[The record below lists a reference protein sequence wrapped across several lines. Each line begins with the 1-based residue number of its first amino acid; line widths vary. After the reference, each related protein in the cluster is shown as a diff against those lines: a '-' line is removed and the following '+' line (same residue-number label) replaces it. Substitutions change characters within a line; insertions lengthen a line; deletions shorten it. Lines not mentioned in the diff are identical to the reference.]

1 MQQSADIPAVMKAMV
16 LKGHGG
22 FDQLVWHEDWP
33 VPQPKSG
40 EVLIRVKAC
49 GLNNTDINTRTSWY
63 SKSVKDGITEQCGA
77 DGFADAANESDSW
90 SSNPIQFPR
99 IQGADVTGEIVA
111 IGVDVR
117 SSRLGEHIIV
127 DPWIFKSA
135 HWRTLD
141 SAIYFGSECDGG
153 FAEYTTIPQENAI
166 AINSSYSDL
175 ELATFSCA
183 LTTAE
188 NLVMKTHL
196 QPGET
201 VVIAGASG
209 GVGSFATQLCRHRG
223 AHVIA
228 IASTAKHDL
237 VRSFGAHDVLD
248 RNTPDLAAAIKSIAP
263 RGVQV
268 ALDVVGGAITPALL
282 DSLCQ
287 YGRYSSSGA
296 ISGPMI
302 GFDLRHL
309 IYKDLTMTGA
319 TIVEPGTMARLVPLI
334 ENGTLRP
341 NLAESFALKDLH
353 LAQETFMKKSH
364 GGNIVVDCT

>member
-1 MQQSADIPAVMKAMV
+1 MIKRKINSFILRVHHATNCRYSSRNEGHGF
-16 LKGHGG
+16 KGHGG

-40 EVLIRVKAC
+40 EVPIRVKAC

-63 SKSVKDGITEQCGA
+63 SKSVKDGITEQGGA

-111 IGVDVR
+111 IGADVS
-117 SSRLGEHIIV
+117 SSRLGERIIV
-127 DPWIFKSA
+127 DPWIFKTA

-166 AINSSYSDL
+166 AISSSLTDL

-196 QPGET
+196 KPGET

-209 GVGSFATQLCRHRG
+209 GVGSRPNSA
-223 AHVIA
+223 VIA
-228 IASTAKHDL
+228 ALMSSLLPARQNMTLTAAL
-237 VRSFGAHDVLD
+237 VRMTSLTA
-248 RNTPDLAAAIKSIAP
+248 TPRI
-263 RGVQV
+263 
-268 ALDVVGGAITPALL
+268 
-282 DSLCQ
+282 
-287 YGRYSSSGA
+287 
-296 ISGPMI
+296 
-302 GFDLRHL
+302 
-309 IYKDLTMTGA
+309 
-319 TIVEPGTMARLVPLI
+319 
-334 ENGTLRP
+334 
-341 NLAESFALKDLH
+341 
-353 LAQETFMKKSH
+353 
-364 GGNIVVDCT
+364 